1 MKNQIFEYFIFKTL
15 VHLRDN
21 GRPNDLSV
29 LKCVKLLFFFS
40 TVEDENK
47 DSLIEEFSNVYAMP
61 LGHVETDIYNAM
73 KANSFDHFLF
83 TKQHTTL
90 KQKTIN
96 SNLFD
101 KNIIKLVDP
110 KFELLLKKNPGI
122 LFLPAYDLV
131 ELSHQWFS
139 WRYYFDQA
147 KAQNKLSIKIPIQV
161 IKNEYKV
168 YSF

>member
-15 VHLRDN
+15 IHLRDN
-21 GRPNDLSV
+21 QKNNDLSV

-40 TVEDENK
+40 TVEEENG
-47 DSLIEEFSNVYAMP
+47 DSLIDRFDSMYAMP
-61 LGHVETDIYNAM
+61 LGHVETEIYDAM
-73 KANSFDHFLF
+73 KANSFENFSF

-90 KQKTIN
+90 KKPTIHSN
-96 SNLFD
+96 SFNPAVVS
-101 KNIIKLVDP
+101 LVER
-110 KFELLLKKNPGI
+110 KFELLLKKNPNI
-122 LFLPAYDLV
+122 LFMPAYDLV

-139 WRYYFDQA
+139 WRYYFEQA
-147 KAQNKLSIKIPIQV
+147 KAQHKLSMKIPTQV

>member
-21 GRPNDLSV
+21 GRSNDLSI

-40 TVEDENK
+40 TVEDDEGN
-47 DSLIEEFSNVYAMP
+47 SLIDHFNNVYAMP
-61 LGHVETDIYNAM
+61 LGHVEKDIYTWM
-73 KANSFDHFLF
+73 KANSFDNFLF
-83 TKQHTTL
+83 TKQQTTL
-90 KQKTIN
+90 KRQTIL
-96 SNLFD
+96 SSSFD
-101 KNIIKLVDP
+101 QTVVSIVDP
-110 KFELLLKKNPGI
+110 KFELLLKKNPEI
-122 LFLPAYDLV
+122 LFMPAYDLV

-139 WRYYFDQA
+139 WRYYFNQA
-147 KAQNKLSIKIPIQV
+147 KSQNKLSMKIPTQV